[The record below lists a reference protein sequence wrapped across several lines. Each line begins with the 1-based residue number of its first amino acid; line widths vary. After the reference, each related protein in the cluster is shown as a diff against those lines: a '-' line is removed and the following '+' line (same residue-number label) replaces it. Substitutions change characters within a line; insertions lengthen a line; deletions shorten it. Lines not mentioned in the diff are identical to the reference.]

1 MQRYRPRSISVLALM
16 VAWMA
21 HRLAAI
27 NFIGGLGEP
36 GLPESWAVVFY
47 FDLLIGGTA
56 PFLAAM
62 LFRARGLMVWT
73 LGVSWNVFGLA
84 TYGAAFILD
93 RVDPWTGAPDW
104 LVYVLYFGAAL
115 HLISLFILSSISS
128 RIYFLDKR

>member
-56 PFLAAM
+56 PFLV
-62 LFRARGLMVWT
+62 RAPRPG
-73 LGVSWNVFGLA
+73 S
-84 TYGAAFILD
+84 
-93 RVDPWTGAPDW
+93 
-104 LVYVLYFGAAL
+104 AAL
-115 HLISLFILSSISS
+115 NTPCPFE
-128 RIYFLDKR
+128 